1 MQGFCHD
8 VGSVVLEGRKTVL
21 EIESDV
27 RTLSTIGAGMIRDIS
42 ELDGIADIIELLK
55 ISEKCDKTVCDTQ
68 RIASLI
74 HLSDTV
80 SLMLKHDEPVL
91 NQIKCI
97 KEVIGKLGAS
107 EYSQEAVNAF
117 MDLTEIEFIWFDM
130 LYHPTILSAFI
141 NELHHIS
148 LERTAELIKIMSRII
163 DYQSAFT
170 AMHSAGVSASAQK
183 LAELAGMSREDCI
196 MMKIAGDLHDVGK
209 LKVPKAILEKP
220 GRLTDEER
228 NIIKEHP
235 YNTRLV
241 LMPIQGFGKI
251 ADWAGYH
258 HEKLNGNGYPFH
270 FGADVLDT
278 GSRILAVADIF
289 SAITERRPYR
299 DSMTKEKAMSVLLRK
314 MPIKEISARTSWQ
327 CCLTITF
334 LRGVSQRNTI
344 NFFVLFFC

>member
-1 MQGFCHD
+1 MQNEN
-8 VGSVVLEGRKTVL
+8 LINT
-21 EIESDV
+21 
-27 RTLSTIGAGMIRDIS
+27 RD
-42 ELDGIADIIELLK
+42 L
-55 ISEKCDKTVCDTQ
+55 
-68 RIASLI
+68 
-74 HLSDTV
+74 
-80 SLMLKHDEPVL
+80 
-91 NQIKCI
+91 
-97 KEVIGKLGAS
+97 
-107 EYSQEAVNAF
+107 
-117 MDLTEIEFIWFDM
+117 
-130 LYHPTILSAFI
+130 
-141 NELHHIS
+141 
-148 LERTAELIKIMSRII
+148 
-163 DYQSAFT
+163 
-170 AMHSAGVSASAQK
+170 

-299 DSMTKEKAMSVLLRK
+299 DSMPKEKAMSVLTGK
-314 MPIKEISARTSWQ
+314 NTDTSD
-327 CCLTITF
+327 CT
-334 LRGVSQRNTI
+334 SP
-344 NFFVLFFC
+344 FFRL